1 MEGAEQDFVIPAD
14 DVLAGTAQA
23 GRRVVVI
30 GGGAVGAETAHLL
43 LEQEQREI
51 YILEMRDGIGIDLP
65 QDSRICLLRI
75 FGNSPDMHCLTNSRV
90 TSVGD
95 HSVTL
100 MRNGQEECLE
110 RIDTVVMAAGRADLR

>member
-1 MEGAEQDFVIPAD
+1 
-14 DVLAGTAQA
+14 
-23 GRRVVVI
+23 
-30 GGGAVGAETAHLL
+30 
-43 LEQEQREI
+43 
-51 YILEMRDGIGIDLP
+51 MRDGIGIDLP

-110 RIDTVVMAAGRADLR
+110 RIDTVVMAAGARPDLRLKAGIESLGLKLLVAGDADAPRDYVKAIRQGAEAGRAV